1 MSHHTEILD
10 KEPKTVPT
18 QTLQSNLN
26 LQPNIEIS
34 DSELKE
40 VSTIL
45 NSLLADEYVLYTK
58 TRNAHWN
65 VEGKSFMELHKLFE
79 SQYDELA
86 TIIDDVAERVRSLGH
101 YALGSLKNFLA
112 VTRLLEDME
121 DFSDS
126 LHIVQTLL
134 DDHETI
140 IRILR
145 TTVASLS
152 EKSKDF
158 GTVDFLTGLLEQH
171 EKTAWMLRAHLA

>member
-1 MSHHTEILD
+1 MR
-10 KEPKTVPT
+10 
-18 QTLQSNLN
+18 
-26 LQPNIEIS
+26 PNIELS
-34 DSELKE
+34 DNDLKE
-40 VSTIL
+40 VATIL

-79 SQYDELA
+79 GQYDALA
-86 TIIDDVAERVRSLGH
+86 TVVDDVAERIRSLGH
-101 YALGSLKNFLA
+101 FALGSLKNFLS

-126 LHIVQTLL
+126 LHIVQMLL

-145 TTVASLS
+145 TDIITLS
-152 EKSKDF
+152 EKNRDF
-158 GTVDFLTGLLEQH
+158 GTIDFLTGLMEQH
-171 EKTAWMLRAHLA
+171 EKTAWMLRAYVA